1 MYQPNFSL
9 FRSNYLFRVS
19 CIPGGFDANTP
30 KATELPLKRIS
41 RGSSNDKSIR
51 DISDIMK
58 KKYESSQESRN
69 ISTSVQNAMMM
80 KNREQAKLAMI
91 QKIEI
96 FNKAIDNAEDRSD
109 FDSNNPSPRWLFAT
123 KNVLKLM
130 KEYENLDIVV
140 QIDTES
146 FLSAPG
152 K

>member
-1 MYQPNFSL
+1 
-9 FRSNYLFRVS
+9 
-19 CIPGGFDANTP
+19 
-30 KATELPLKRIS
+30 
-41 RGSSNDKSIR
+41 
-51 DISDIMK
+51 MK

-69 ISTSVQNAMMM
+69 ISTSVQNAMIM

-96 FNKAIDNAEDRSD
+96 FNKAIDSAEDRSD
-109 FDSNNPSPRWLFAT
+109 FDSKSPSARWLFAT

-130 KEYENLDIVV
+130 KEYEDLDIAV

-146 FLSAPG
+146 FLSPPG

>member
-1 MYQPNFSL
+1 
-9 FRSNYLFRVS
+9 
-19 CIPGGFDANTP
+19 
-30 KATELPLKRIS
+30 
-41 RGSSNDKSIR
+41 
-51 DISDIMK
+51 MK

-96 FNKAIDNAEDRSD
+96 FNKAIDNAEDISD
-109 FDSNNPSPRWLFAT
+109 FDSKNTSPRWLFAT
-123 KNVLKLM
+123 KNVSKLM
-130 KEYENLDIVV
+130 KEYEDLDIVV